1 MTYILYLF
9 FTVQGGGDLQS
20 TLAWPVIN
28 KEGERGVWNYMT
40 HWNILSYIIREVT
53 DLTPREL
60 LAAEI
65 LPAIGIEDADIE
77 WPLVDFF

>member
-1 MTYILYLF
+1 M
-9 FTVQGGGDLQS
+9 
-20 TLAWPVIN
+20 N
-28 KEGERGVWNYMT
+28 
-40 HWNILSYIIREVT
+40 WNILFYIIMEVT

-77 WPLVDFF
+77 WSLDALGESFEIEPAHGEVKLTTK